1 MLTLQNYLKKM
12 TRNLLLF
19 NLLLFVNFTYSQDTL
34 KDNKSHFVIEIEEQ
48 ENKKTKLLQEGQ
60 LSSFFANTNLNI
72 LFGATQFFGDIKQWD
87 NIPAFDKNKKI
98 FEIKPSVEISLNKK
112 INQLFSI
119 KTSVIIGSFAGI
131 KRVKIGS
138 DYETHDPYFFY
149 QGQGEYFQTDYKELD
164 LQFLLDLSN
173 ASSFFSTSKNKNLT
187 IYLKGGLGIN
197 VFNSVNRNL
206 VSGDYIYSYGY
217 EDENQFGGNIKKSIM
232 QSPKETVYIIG
243 LNTRYEL
250 NNKLSILLDATKRKV
265 NSDFW
270 DTHDNKSKEDNFNF
284 YSLGLSYRI
293 GGEVKEKDWRT
304 PLESLERE
312 AQASKANIEWL
323 SEDSDN
329 DGVSDAFDKE
339 LNTPMGVSVDG
350 SGVSLDVDMDNIP
363 DYLDS
368 DPFSSRGAIVD
379 GNGVEFD
386 SDNDGISDSKD
397 LESNTKIGSIVNQ
410 YGITVTIGTSISNT
424 EIYLPSIYFTSGSYF
439 VNSSNLRRI
448 ATIAMMMNNNPEIRL
463 NVIGNTD
470 KNGSTNSNQN
480 LALKRSQE
488 VINYLSENFGIEKNR
503 FESSSNGE
511 ENNLATEI
519 TSSEFPNNNTLSEIN
534 RRVDFKI
541 ID

>member
-1 MLTLQNYLKKM
+1 M

-48 ENKKTKLLQEGQ
+48 ENRKTKLLQEGK

-87 NIPAFDKNKKI
+87 NIPAFDKNQNF

-119 KTSVIIGSFAGI
+119 QTSVIIGSFAGI

-173 ASSFFSTSKNKNLT
+173 ASSFFSTIKNKNLT

-293 GGEVKEKDWRT
+293 GGRLKEKNWRT

-312 AQASKANIEWL
+312 VQASKANIEWL

-424 EIYLPSIYFTSGSYF
+424 EIHLPSIYFTSGSYF
-439 VNSSNLRRI
+439 INSSNLRRI
-448 ATIAMMMNNNPEIRL
+448 ATIAIMMNNNPEIRL

-488 VINYLSENFGIEKNR
+488 VINYLSENFGIEKKR

-519 TSSEFPNNNTLSEIN
+519 TSLEFPNNNTLSEIN
-534 RRVDFKI
+534 RRVDFQI

>member
-1 MLTLQNYLKKM
+1 M

-48 ENKKTKLLQEGQ
+48 ENKKTKLLQDGQ

-87 NIPAFDKNKKI
+87 NIPAFDKNQNF

-119 KTSVIIGSFAGI
+119 QTSVIIGSFAGI

-138 DYETHDPYFFY
+138 DYETHDPYLFY

-173 ASSFFSTSKNKNLT
+173 ASSFFSSSKNKNLT

-206 VSGDYIYSYGY
+206 VSGEYIYSYGY

-232 QSPKETVYIIG
+232 QSPSEIVYIIG

-293 GGEVKEKDWRT
+293 GGRLKEKDWRT

-312 AQASKANIEWL
+312 VQASKANIEWL

-350 SGVSLDVDMDNIP
+350 SGVCLDVDMDNIP

-424 EIYLPSIYFTSGSYF
+424 EIHLPSIYFTSGSYF
-439 VNSSNLRRI
+439 INSSNLRRI
-448 ATIAMMMNNNPEIRL
+448 ATIAIMMNNNPEIRL

-488 VINYLSENFGIEKNR
+488 VINYLSENFGIEKKR

-519 TSSEFPNNNTLSEIN
+519 TSPEFPNNNTLSEIN

>member
-1 MLTLQNYLKKM
+1 M
-12 TRNLLLF
+12 TRNLLLLF

-48 ENKKTKLLQEGQ
+48 ENKKTKLLQDGQ

-87 NIPAFDKNKKI
+87 NIPAFDKNQNF

-119 KTSVIIGSFAGI
+119 QTSVIIGSFAGI

-173 ASSFFSTSKNKNLT
+173 ASSFFSNSKNKNLT

-293 GGEVKEKDWRT
+293 GGEIKEKDWRT

-312 AQASKANIEWL
+312 SQASKANIEWL

-410 YGITVTIGTSISNT
+410 YGITVSIGTSTSNT
-424 EIYLPSIYFTSGSYF
+424 ESYLPSIYFTSGSYF
-439 VNSSNLRRI
+439 INSSNLRRI
-448 ATIAMMMNNNPEIRL
+448 ATIAMMMNNNPEIKL

-488 VINYLSENFGIEKNR
+488 VINYLSENFGIEKKR

-519 TSSEFPNNNTLSEIN
+519 TSPEFPNNNTLSEIN

>member
-1 MLTLQNYLKKM
+1 M

-48 ENKKTKLLQEGQ
+48 ENRKTKLLQEGQ

-87 NIPAFDKNKKI
+87 NIPAFDKNQNF

-119 KTSVIIGSFAGI
+119 QTSVIIGSFAGI

-138 DYETHDPYFFY
+138 DYETHDPYLFY

-173 ASSFFSTSKNKNLT
+173 ASSFFSTIKKKNLT

-243 LNTRYEL
+243 LNTKYEL

-293 GGEVKEKDWRT
+293 GGEIKEKDWRT

-312 AQASKANIEWL
+312 AQASKANIDWL

-410 YGITVTIGTSISNT
+410 YGITVSIGTSTSNT
-424 EIYLPSIYFTSGSYF
+424 ESYLPSIYFTSGSYF
-439 VNSSNLRRI
+439 INSSNLRRM

-470 KNGSTNSNQN
+470 KNGTTNSNQN

-519 TSSEFPNNNTLSEIN
+519 TSLEFPNNNTLSEIN